1 MTITSLATP
10 LRGPVSMRVPFAAE
24 SASSV
29 RHALESWLGAHDVP
43 EPVVNDARLIVSELV
58 GNAVRHASPLG
69 EDAVLVRW
77 RLEEDLLVLS
87 VCDGGG
93 PTAPARVLAAMDAVG
108 GRGLAIVEALA
119 TAWWV
124 ERTQQVHA
132 VHVRLAL
139 A

>member
-1 MTITSLATP
+1 MSIDIATP

-24 SASSV
+24 SAASV
-29 RHALESWLGAHDVP
+29 RHALEGWLVAHGIG

-58 GNAVRHASPLG
+58 GNAIRHASPLG
-69 EDAVLVRW
+69 EDSVLVRW
-77 RLEEDLLVLS
+77 RLEDDMILLS

-93 PTAPARVLAAMDAVG
+93 ATAPARVVAAVEDVG
-108 GRGLAIVEALA
+108 GRGLAIVEALSV
-119 TAWWV
+119 AWWV
-124 ERTQQVHA
+124 ERTQRMHA